1 MSREEKH
8 CIECGRTIYFD
19 GICYEC
25 RMRKNREKYQSMP
38 EAEIARRIEAILREM
53 DDSFYKKEECGD
65 FFGLLAFRGISTG
78 KIAEAAA
85 NAGVY
90 WPYELYRDASP
101 GTREKLIAALKKKD
115 RQNANHI
122 LQCLAIAG
130 GADVLAIFREL
141 EARPQPWSKFLHV
154 PPSVYAHAGGWTF
167 DKDGN
172 RIELNFAECY
182 PVIPAAIDSID
193 TRNAAVS
200 VATPREDTCPHCTS
214 RLIDILTIDG
224 NDKRL
229 AFLGLS
235 GKIRIP
241 VCPQCAAMC
250 ERSIVRY
257 RPNGDSSVN
266 QVEPFGTREKM
277 CDEEYAQ
284 MTSKRF
290 TLTER
295 PAPLFFARGND
306 ESIVTIGGFASWIQ
320 DFQYD
325 PCPDCGKTMR
335 YLASVPWEALSDY
348 SEGSLFLDICSDC
361 RIISAIHQQT

>member
-1 MSREEKH
+1 MAQEEKQ
-8 CIECGRTIYFD
+8 CIECGKAIYFE

-38 EAEIARRIEAILREM
+38 ETEVARKIEAILQEM
-53 DDSFYKKEECGD
+53 DDSFYKKKEYDD
-65 FFGLLAFRGISTG
+65 FFGLLAFRGISTE

-85 NAGVY
+85 SAGVY
-90 WPYELYRDASP
+90 WPCELYRNAAPSA
-101 GTREKLIAALKKKD
+101 REKLITALKKKD
-115 RQNANHI
+115 CQNANHI

-130 GADVLAIFREL
+130 GADVLAVFREL
-141 EARPQPWSKFLHV
+141 EANPLPWSKFLHV

-172 RIELNFAECY
+172 RIELNFPECY
-182 PVIPAAIDSID
+182 PAIPAAIDAAENS
-193 TRNAAVS
+193 AVS
-200 VATPREDTCPHCTS
+200 VAVPREDTCPHCAS

-235 GKIRIP
+235 GKTGIP
-241 VCPQCAAMC
+241 VCPQCAPMC
-250 ERSIVRY
+250 ERTMVRY
-257 RPNGDSSVN
+257 RPDGNSSVT
-266 QVEPFGTREKM
+266 QVQPFGKCEKM
-277 CDEEYAQ
+277 HDEEYAQ

-290 TLTER
+290 ALAER

-306 ESIVTIGGFASWIQ
+306 ESIITIGGFADWIQ

-335 YLASVPWEALSDY
+335 YLASVPWAALSDY
-348 SEGSLFLDICSDC
+348 SEGTLFLDICSGC
-361 RIISAIHQQT
+361 QIISVIHQQT